1 MVADV
6 QESASVVMVA
16 LVLFNTRQVH
26 GQPQASPE
34 ITQLHNQPRHHI
46 PRLVDDGHSG
56 LKIS

>member
-1 MVADV
+1 M
-6 QESASVVMVA
+6 QESAPVVMVA

-26 GQPQASPE
+26 SQPQTSPE
-34 ITQLHNQPRHHI
+34 YTQLHSQHHI